1 MEITLK
7 LQPPHQGQLDLW
19 RGRERFNAVRCG
31 RRWGKTQF
39 AVSLCA
45 QSATNKQSWG
55 IFAPDYKIL
64 SETYR
69 ELETILR
76 PVTESSSKTD
86 GLIRLITG
94 GRIDFWTLNNPRA
107 GRSRKYHGVILDEV
121 AFAGPDMTDLW
132 QKAIAPTLLD
142 YKGQAW
148 ALSTPNGL
156 DPENWF
162 CRICTEPELGWKQF
176 HAPTSSNP
184 FLDSDAVA
192 KLQSEYPPLVYQQEY
207 LAEFVDWSGSA
218 FFSEDALLHDGKPVE
233 YPKRCDTVFAIIDTA
248 VKDTLEH
255 DGTAVIYCAKDR
267 HAIDHHLTILD
278 WDVLQIE
285 GYLLETWLPGV
296 YMRLDELTA
305 QTGARYGSSG
315 TFIEDKS
322 TGSVL
327 IQHARN
333 RGMQVEAIDSTL
345 TALGKDPR
353 AISASPYVYRGDVK
367 ISQHAYDK
375 VKNYR
380 GQTRNHLLSQVCGYR
395 PGTKTP
401 HGMDLL
407 DAFTYSVML
416 GLGDSAGY

>member
-1 MEITLK
+1 MKIQLR
-7 LQPPHQGQLDLW
+7 LDPPHPGQLEIWKRRSD
-19 RGRERFNAVRCG
+19 RNVVRCG
-31 RRWGKTQF
+31 RRWGKTKLAESILTQY
-39 AVSLCA
+39 
-45 QSATNKQSWG
+45 SAKGEYWG
-55 IFAPDYKIL
+55 LFAPDYKIL

-69 ELETILR
+69 DLEMLLR
-76 PVTESSSKTD
+76 PITEASSKTD

-94 GRIDFWTLNNPRA
+94 GRVDFWTLNNPKA
-107 GRSRKYHGVILDEV
+107 GRSRRYHGVIVDEA
-121 AFAGPDMTDLW
+121 AFAGADMAALW
-132 QKAIAPTLLD
+132 DKAIAPTLLD
-142 YKGQAW
+142 YEGVAW

-162 CRICTEPELGWKQF
+162 CQICTDKKLGWKEF

-184 FLDSDAVA
+184 HLSAAAVA
-192 KLQSEYPPLVYQQEY
+192 KLKDQYPPLVYQQEY

-218 FFSEDALLHDGKPVE
+218 FFSETSLLVDGKPVV
-233 YPKRCDTVFAIIDTA
+233 PPTRCDTVYAVIDTA

-255 DGTAVIYCAKDR
+255 DGTAVVYVAKDKR
-267 HAIDHHLTILD
+267 AEHALTILD

-296 YMRLDELTA
+296 YMRLDELSKECGT
-305 QTGARYGSSG
+305 RYGSAGS
-315 TFIEDKS
+315 FIEDKS

-333 RGMQVEAIDSTL
+333 KGLQVEAIPADL

-367 ISQHAYDK
+367 LSQYAYDK

-407 DAFTYSVML
+407 DCFTYGVML
-416 GLGDSAGY
+416 GVGDSNGY

>member
-1 MEITLK
+1 MA
-7 LQPPHQGQLDLW
+7 LW
-19 RGRERFNAVRCG
+19 KQRSRFNAVRCG
-31 RRWGKTQF
+31 RRWGKTAF
-39 AVSLCA
+39 AVTLIA
-45 QSATNKQSWG
+45 DHVTEEGGQSWG
-55 IFAPDYKIL
+55 LFAPDYKIM

-69 ELETILR
+69 ELETLLR

-86 GLIRLITG
+86 GLIRLVNG
-94 GRIDFWTLNNPRA
+94 GRVDFWTLNNPRA
-107 GRSRKYHGVILDEV
+107 GRSRKYHGVVVDEA

-142 YKGQAW
+142 YKGVAW

-162 CRICTEPELGWKQF
+162 CRICTEKELGWSEF
-176 HAPTSSNP
+176 HAPTASNP
-184 FLDSDAVA
+184 YLDADDVA
-192 KLQSEYPPLVYQQEY
+192 KLQYQYPPLVYQQEY
-207 LAEFVDWSGSA
+207 LAEFVDWSGTA
-218 FFSEDALLHDGKPVE
+218 FFSEASLLLDGQPVPYPAGCDAV
-233 YPKRCDTVFAIIDTA
+233 YAVIDTA

-255 DGTAVIYCAKDR
+255 DGTAVIYIARDR
-267 HAIDHHLTILD
+267 RAQHPLTILD

-296 YMRLDELTA
+296 YMRLEELA
-305 QTGARYGSSG
+305 QQVGARYGSAGSW
-315 TFIEDKS
+315 IEDKS

-333 RGMQVEAIDSTL
+333 KGMQVEAISSDL

-367 ISQHAYDK
+367 ISRHAYDK
-375 VKNYR
+375 VVAYR

-395 PGTKTP
+395 LGTKTP

-407 DAFTYSVML
+407 DCFTYGVML
-416 GLGDSAGY
+416 GVGDSNGY

>member
-1 MEITLK
+1 MKVEIK
-7 LQPPHQGQLDLW
+7 LPQPHAGQLALW
-19 RGRERFNAVRCG
+19 RGRDRFNAVRCG

-39 AVSLCA
+39 AINLLTQHA
-45 QSATNKQSWG
+45 ANRESWG
-55 IFAPDYKIL
+55 LFAPDYKIL

-69 ELETILR
+69 ELETVLR
-76 PVTESSSKTD
+76 PITESSSKTD

-107 GRSRKYHGVILDEV
+107 GRSRKYHGVVLDEV
-121 AFAGPDMTDLW
+121 AFAGPDMSDLW

-142 YKGQAW
+142 YRGQAW

-162 CRICTEPELGWKQF
+162 CRICTESEWGWKQF
-176 HAPTSSNP
+176 HAPTSTNP
-184 FLDSDAVA
+184 HLDAGDVA
-192 KLQSEYPPLVYQQEY
+192 KLKDQYPPLVYQQEY

-218 FFSEDALLHDGKPVE
+218 FFSEDSLLHEGQPVE
-233 YPKRCDTVFAIIDTA
+233 FPERCDTVYAVIDTA

-255 DGTAVIYCAKDR
+255 DGTAVVYVSKSKR
-267 HAIDHHLTILD
+267 ERSPLTILD

-285 GYLLETWLPGV
+285 GYLLEDWLPGV
-296 YMRLDELTA
+296 YMRLDELSKA
-305 QTGARYGSSG
+305 CGARYGNAG
-315 TFIEDKS
+315 TYIEDKS

-333 RGMQVEAIDSTL
+333 KGLQVEAIDSVL
-345 TALGKDPR
+345 TSLGKDPR

-367 ISQHAYDK
+367 LSRYAYDK
-375 VKNYR
+375 TKSYR

-407 DAFTYSVML
+407 DGFVYGVMI
-416 GLGDSAGY
+416 GLGDSDGF

>member
-1 MEITLK
+1 MQIDIHLPE
-7 LQPPHQGQLDLW
+7 PHAGQLDLW
-19 RGRERFNAVRCG
+19 RTRDRFNAVRCG

-39 AVSLCA
+39 AINLITQHA
-45 QSATNKQSWG
+45 ANKQSWG
-55 IFAPDYKIL
+55 LFAPDYKIL

-69 ELETILR
+69 ELETVLR
-76 PVTESSSKTD
+76 PITESSSKTD

-107 GRSRKYHGVILDEV
+107 GRSRKYHGVVLDEV
-121 AFAGPDMTDLW
+121 AFAGPDMNDLW

-142 YKGQAW
+142 YRGQAW

-176 HAPTSSNP
+176 HAPTASNP
-184 FLDSDAVA
+184 HLDPEDVA
-192 KLQSEYPPLVYQQEY
+192 KLKDQYPPLVYQQEY

-218 FFSEDALLHDGKPVE
+218 FFSEDSLLHEGRPVD
-233 YPKRCDTVFAIIDTA
+233 YPERCDTVYAVIDTA

-255 DGTAVIYCAKDR
+255 DGTAVVYVAKSKR
-267 HAIDHHLTILD
+267 ERSPLVILD

-285 GYLLETWLPGV
+285 GYLLEDWLPGV
-296 YMRLDELTA
+296 YMRLDELSKTC
-305 QTGARYGSSG
+305 GARYGSAG
-315 TFIEDKS
+315 TYIEDKS

-333 RGMQVEAIDSTL
+333 KGLQVDAIDSIL

-367 ISQHAYDK
+367 LSRYAYDK
-375 VKNYR
+375 TKNYR

-407 DAFTYSVML
+407 DAFTYGVML
-416 GLGDSAGY
+416 GLGDSSGF

>member
-1 MEITLK
+1 MQIDIHLPE
-7 LQPPHQGQLDLW
+7 PHAGQLDLW
-19 RGRERFNAVRCG
+19 RTRDRFNAVRCG

-39 AVSLCA
+39 AINLITQHA
-45 QSATNKQSWG
+45 ANKQSWG
-55 IFAPDYKIL
+55 LFAPDYKIL

-69 ELETILR
+69 ELETVLR
-76 PVTESSSKTD
+76 PITESSSKTD

-107 GRSRKYHGVILDEV
+107 GRSRKYHGVVLDEV
-121 AFAGPDMTDLW
+121 AFAGPDMNDLW

-142 YKGQAW
+142 YRGQAW

-176 HAPTSSNP
+176 HAPTASNP
-184 FLDSDAVA
+184 HLDPEDVA
-192 KLQSEYPPLVYQQEY
+192 KLKDQYPPLVYQQEY

-218 FFSEDALLHDGKPVE
+218 FFSEDSLLQDGHPVD
-233 YPKRCDTVFAIIDTA
+233 YPERCDTVYAVIDTA

-255 DGTAVIYCAKDR
+255 DGTAVVYVAKSKR
-267 HAIDHHLTILD
+267 ERSPLTILD

-285 GYLLETWLPGV
+285 GYLLEDWLPGV
-296 YMRLDELTA
+296 YMRLDELSKTC
-305 QTGARYGSSG
+305 GARYGSAG
-315 TFIEDKS
+315 TYIEDKS

-333 RGMQVEAIDSTL
+333 KGLQVDAIDSVL

-367 ISQHAYDK
+367 LSRYAYDK
-375 VKNYR
+375 TKNYR

-407 DAFTYSVML
+407 DAFTYGVML
-416 GLGDSAGY
+416 GLGDSSGF